1 MIMHLGNGFY
11 ARAGVIQRIP
21 DFFGFCTPGLY
32 AKQADNRSQAV
43 LDTMAHLARQQFL
56 MIERLLKVGVGL
68 LALDG
73 NAKQA
78 GKARKEVCV
87 RLVKLAGV
95 GAIDFQNAEGLIALR
110 SPFYQHVELPA

>member
-1 MIMHLGNGFY
+1 
-11 ARAGVIQRIP
+11 
-21 DFFGFCTPGLY
+21 
-32 AKQADNRSQAV
+32 
-43 LDTMAHLARQQFL
+43 

-78 GKARKEVCV
+78 GKARKEVCI

-110 SPFYQHVELPA
+110 SPFYQNVDGPPDTVVRLELRRTETCLRF